1 VKTSTPLAL
10 RQAGASLME
19 VLVAMSISLVVTAS
33 MIALMANS
41 LGSTA
46 RIVKMTKLADDLRVT
61 MQMMTRD
68 VRRSSFNANSMYCYA
83 NGACAL
89 AATNPSEPDSI
100 VDLNKAVTDESGVTY
115 LILAGAMDLNDADDN
130 NLDDDECFT
139 FLMDRDHDGNSILDD
154 AGGFRRRPDP
164 TTGVNVIEMW
174 AGGASP
180 SCGSAPLSNGW
191 VQITDPDVMEITDF
205 SINDGPSYTEVIQTD
220 AAGNALLS
228 QVSRKLRINLQGR
241 LVLDPN
247 VTREV
252 EDVISVRNDLLL
264 ARSGT

>member
-1 VKTSTPLAL
+1 MKIPTEVSS
-10 RQAGASLME
+10 RQTGASLME

-41 LGSTA
+41 LGTTG

-61 MQMMTRD
+61 LQMMTRD
-68 VRRSSFNANSMYCYA
+68 VRRSSYNANSMYCYA
-83 NGACAL
+83 NDACAL
-89 AATNPSEPDSI
+89 DATDPSDPDTVLDAS
-100 VDLNKAVTDESGVTY
+100 KTVTSDGTTF
-115 LILAGAMDLNDADDN
+115 LTLAGAMGLVDSDGNS
-130 NLDDDECFT
+130 LDDDECFT

-164 TTGVNVIEMW
+164 ENGVQAIEMW
-174 AGGASP
+174 AGDALP
-180 SCGSAPLSNGW
+180 SCGSAPLSDGW
-191 VQITDPDVMEITDF
+191 VQITDPEVVEITDF

-220 AAGNALLS
+220 ANGSPLLS
-228 QVSRKLRINLQGR
+228 QVARKLRINLQGR

-264 ARSGT
+264 AKSGT